1 MMDVFVLASGIKLPY
16 KVSHGKPIQITYSP
30 DEVFS
35 KIQHEGIRFID
46 LQFTGLTGRFHHT
59 TISTDTFTPEQMR
72 DGLPK
77 LDGSS
82 IVGFTSIDDSDLVL
96 KPDPNTYAIIPWL
109 EESKTA
115 RLLCDVYLGMGRGRL
130 ERDPRAIAQKAE
142 KYLKD
147 QGFDNSFWG
156 PEVEFFVFDKI
167 HWDVLTPYKGQ
178 SYSIESEEAPWSQE
192 GTGYPMGL
200 QEGYYPSTPS
210 DTLTPFR
217 NECVDILNSNFGVLC
232 DNHHHEVATAGQC
245 EIDIRF
251 DNLTNAADATQSYKF
266 VIRNIAK
273 KFHKVATLMP
283 KPISMDSGSG
293 MHTNVSLWKG
303 KQNVFYDENDSTE
316 LSQIGRYYC
325 GGILNHAKA
334 LSAITNPTTNSY
346 HRLVPG
352 YEAPVYIA
360 WSGSNRSA
368 IVRVP
373 LHFKG
378 PDYAYLKRLEF
389 RAPDP
394 SSNPYL
400 VFSAVQAAGLDGVKK
415 KTDPGDEVREDIYK
429 MSRVERAKRGIKVLP
444 ASLGDALDEL
454 QSDRKFLNPIFAGD
468 VVDKLIELER
478 KDQREISIRPHPHE
492 FYLYFDV

>member
-1 MMDVFVLASGIKLPY
+1 LPY
-16 KVSHGKPIQITYSP
+16 KVIGGKATQIGYSA
-30 DEVFS
+30 DEIFA
-35 KIQHEGIRFID
+35 KIKHDQIKFID
-46 LQFTGLTGRFHHT
+46 LQFSSLTGRFHHT
-59 TISTDTFTPEQMR
+59 TISADTFTPDQMQ

-96 KPDPNTYAIIPWL
+96 KPDPNSYATIPWL
-109 EESKTA
+109 TEHKTA
-115 RLLCDVYLGMGRGRL
+115 RLLCDIYWGFGRGRL
-130 ERDPRAIAQKAE
+130 ERDPRGIAQRAE
-142 KYLKD
+142 DYVRT
-147 QGFDNSFWG
+147 QGYDSTAWG

-178 SYSIESEEAPWSQE
+178 SYSIESKEAPWSQE

-217 NECVDILNSNFGVLC
+217 NECVDVLNEHFGILC

-245 EIDIRF
+245 EIDIRY
-251 DNLTNAADATQSYKF
+251 DSLTNAADATQSYKY
-266 VIRNIAK
+266 VVRNIAK
-273 KFHKVATLMP
+273 KYGQVATMMP

-293 MHTNVSLWKG
+293 MHTNVSLWK
-303 KQNVFYDENDSTE
+303 KKTNLFYDKDDKEE
-316 LSQIGRYYC
+316 LSQIGRYFC
-325 GGILNHAKA
+325 GGILDHARA
-334 LSAITNPTTNSY
+334 LVAISNPTTNSY

-352 YEAPVYIA
+352 YEAPAYIA

-373 LHFKG
+373 QHFKG
-378 PDYAYLKRLEF
+378 EKYSYLKRLEF

-400 VFSAVQAAGLDGVKK
+400 VFSSVLAAGLDGIKK
-415 KTDPGDEVREDIYK
+415 KKDPGEQVREDIFK
-429 MSRVERAKRGIKVLP
+429 MTRVERKRRGIDILP
-444 ASLGDALDEL
+444 ANLGEALDSLE
-454 QSDRKFLNPIFAGD
+454 SDRKFLNPIFSNS
-468 VVDKLIELER
+468 VIDKIIELER
-478 KDQREISIRPHPHE
+478 RDQREISIRPHPHE

>member
-1 MMDVFVLASGIKLPY
+1 LPY
-16 KVSHGKPIQITYSP
+16 KVSNGKALPLTYTS

-35 KIQHEGIRFID
+35 KISHEDIKFID

-59 TISTDTFTPEQMR
+59 TISANTFTPQQME

-82 IVGFTSIDDSDLVL
+82 IVGFTSINDSDLVL
-96 KPDPNTYAIIPWL
+96 VPDPNTFAIIPWL
-109 EESKTA
+109 EENKTA
-115 RLLCDVYLGMGRGRL
+115 RLLCDVYWGEGRGRL
-130 ERDPRAIAQKAE
+130 SRDPRAIAQKAE
-142 KYLKD
+142 EYLKT
-147 QGFDNSFWG
+147 QGFEYSNWG
-156 PEVEFFVFDKI
+156 PEVEFFVFDKV

-178 SYSIESEEAPWSQE
+178 SYSIESSEAPWSTE

-217 NECVDILNSNFGVLC
+217 NECVNILNSNFGVLC

-245 EIDIRF
+245 EIDIRY
-251 DNLTNAADATQSYKF
+251 DRLTNAADSAQTYKF
-266 VIRNIAK
+266 VVRNIAQK
-273 KFHKVATLMP
+273 YHKVATMMP
-283 KPISMDSGSG
+283 KPIAMDSGSG
-293 MHTNVSLWKG
+293 MHTNVSLWNG
-303 KQNVFYDENDSTE
+303 KKNVFFDPDTEME
-316 LSQIGRYYC
+316 LSQTARYFC

-334 LSAITNPTTNSY
+334 LCAIANPTTNSY

-352 YEAPVYIA
+352 YEAPVYLA

-373 LHFKG
+373 RHFKG
-378 PDYAYLKRLEF
+378 ERYAYLKRLEF

-400 VFSAVQAAGLDGVKK
+400 VFSSVLAAGLDGIKK
-415 KTDPGDEVREDIYK
+415 KSEPGDQIKEDIFK
-429 MSRVERAKRGIKVLP
+429 MTKAQRLEKGIGVLP
-444 ASLGDALDEL
+444 ANLGEALDEL
-454 QSDRKFLNPIFAGD
+454 ESDKKFLNPIFDNEVISSIIA
-468 VVDKLIELER
+468 LER
-478 KDQREISIRPHPHE
+478 RDQREISIRPHPHE

>member
-1 MMDVFVLASGIKLPY
+1 MPY
-16 KVSHGKPIQITYSP
+16 KVSHGKAIQTKYSA

-35 KIQHEGIRFID
+35 KIQHEDIKFID
-46 LQFTGLTGRFHHT
+46 LQFSSLTGRFHHT
-59 TISTDTFTPEQMR
+59 TISANTFTPEQMK

-82 IVGFTSIDDSDLVL
+82 IVGFTSIDDSDLIL
-96 KPDPNTYAIIPWL
+96 KPDPNTYAKIPWVV
-109 EESKTA
+109 ENKTA
-115 RLLCDVYLGMGRGRL
+115 RLLCDVYWGEDRGRL
-130 ERDPRAIAQKAE
+130 SRDPRGIAQKAE
-142 KYLKD
+142 EYVKN
-147 QGFDNSFWG
+147 QGYDYSVWG

-178 SYSIESEEAPWSQE
+178 SYSIESVEAPWSQE

-217 NECVDILNSNFGVLC
+217 NECVNVLNQDFGILC

-245 EIDIRF
+245 EIDIKY
-251 DNLTNAADATQSYKF
+251 DYLTNAADATQSYKF

-273 KFHKVATLMP
+273 KFGKIATMMP

-303 KQNVFYDENDSTE
+303 KKNVFFDPDEDDE
-316 LSQIGRYYC
+316 LSQTARYFC
-325 GGILNHAKA
+325 GGIIEHAKG
-334 LSAITNPTTNSY
+334 LSAIVNPTTNSY

-352 YEAPVYIA
+352 YEAPVYLA

-373 LHFKG
+373 KHFKG
-378 PDYAYLKRLEF
+378 SGYAFLKRLEF

-400 VFSAVQAAGLDGVKK
+400 VFAAVTAAGMDGIKK
-415 KTDPGDEVREDIYK
+415 KTDPGDPVKEDIFK
-429 MSRVERAKRGIKVLP
+429 MSKSERKKKGIGVLP
-444 ASLGDALDEL
+444 ATLGEALDEFE
-454 QSDRKFLNPIFAGD
+454 SDRKYLSPIFTND
-468 VVDKLIELER
+468 VIDKIIELER
-478 KDQREISIRPHPHE
+478 RDQREISIRPHPHE

>member
-1 MMDVFVLASGIKLPY
+1 MPY
-16 KVSHGKPIQITYSP
+16 QVSHGKAIQVSYSP

-35 KIQHEGIRFID
+35 KIQHEDIKFID

-59 TISTDTFTPEQMR
+59 TISALTFTTQQMK

-82 IVGFTSIDDSDLVL
+82 IVGFTTIDDSDLIL

-109 EESKTA
+109 TEHKTA
-115 RLLCDVYLGMGRGRL
+115 RLLCDVYWGMGRGRL
-130 ERDPRAIAQKAE
+130 DRDPRGIAQKAE
-142 KYLKD
+142 GHLKT
-147 QGFDNSFWG
+147 QGFDYSAWG

-210 DTLTPFR
+210 DTLSPFR

-245 EIDIRF
+245 EIDIRY
-251 DNLTNAADATQSYKF
+251 DYLTNAADSAQTYKF
-266 VIRNIAK
+266 VIRNVAK
-273 KFHKVATLMP
+273 KHGKVATLMP

-303 KQNVFYDENDSTE
+303 KKNAFYDPDDKTE
-316 LSQIGRYYC
+316 LSQVGRYFC
-325 GGILNHAKA
+325 GGILNHARA

-378 PDYAYLKRLEF
+378 PEYAFLKRLEF

-400 VFSAVQAAGLDGVKK
+400 VFASVLSAGLDGIKK
-415 KTDPGDEVREDIYK
+415 KTDPGDEIREDIYK
-429 MSRVERAKRGIKVLP
+429 MTKSERVTRGIGILP
-444 ASLGDALDEL
+444 ASLGEALDEL
-454 QSDRKFLNPIFAGD
+454 ASDKKFLSPIFANT
-468 VVDKLIELER
+468 VVDKIIELER
-478 KDQREISIRPHPHE
+478 RDQREISIRPTPHE

>member
-1 MMDVFVLASGIKLPY
+1 MPY
-16 KVSHGKPIQITYSP
+16 KVSNGKALPLTYTS

-35 KIQHEGIRFID
+35 KISHEDIKFID

-59 TISTDTFTPEQMR
+59 TISANTFTPKQME

-82 IVGFTSIDDSDLVL
+82 IVGFTSINDSDLVL
-96 KPDPNTYAIIPWL
+96 VPDPNTFAIIPWL
-109 EESKTA
+109 EENKTA
-115 RLLCDVYLGMGRGRL
+115 RLLCDVYWGEGRGRL
-130 ERDPRAIAQKAE
+130 SRDPRAIAQKAE
-142 KYLKD
+142 EYLKT
-147 QGFDNSFWG
+147 QGFEYSNWG
-156 PEVEFFVFDKI
+156 PEVEFFVFDKV

-178 SYSIESEEAPWSQE
+178 SYSIESSEAPWSTE

-217 NECVDILNSNFGVLC
+217 NECVNILNSNFGVLC

-245 EIDIRF
+245 EIDIRY
-251 DNLTNAADATQSYKF
+251 DRLTNAADSAQTYKF
-266 VIRNIAK
+266 VVRNIAQK
-273 KFHKVATLMP
+273 YHKVATMMP

-293 MHTNVSLWKG
+293 MHTNVSLWNG
-303 KQNVFYDENDSTE
+303 KKNVFFDPDEEME
-316 LSQIGRYYC
+316 LSQTARYFC
-325 GGILNHAKA
+325 GGILNHAKG
-334 LSAITNPTTNSY
+334 LCAISNPTTNSY

-352 YEAPVYIA
+352 YEAPVYLA

-373 LHFKG
+373 RHFKG
-378 PDYAYLKRLEF
+378 EGYAFLKRLEF

-400 VFSAVQAAGLDGVKK
+400 VFASVLAAGLDGIKK
-415 KTDPGDEVREDIYK
+415 KSEPGDQIKEDIFK
-429 MSRVERAKRGIKVLP
+429 MTKAQRLDKGIGVLP
-444 ASLGDALDEL
+444 ANLGEALNEL
-454 QSDRKFLNPIFAGD
+454 ESDKKFLNPIFD
-468 VVDKLIELER
+468 NEVISRIIDLER
-478 KDQREISIRPHPHE
+478 RDQREISIRPHPHE

>member
-1 MMDVFVLASGIKLPY
+1 MPY
-16 KVSHGKPIQITYSP
+16 QVSHGKAIQVSYSS

-35 KIQHEGIRFID
+35 KIQHEDIKFID

-59 TISTDTFTPEQMR
+59 TISTLTFTTQQMK

-82 IVGFTSIDDSDLVL
+82 IVGFTTIDDSDLIL

-109 EESKTA
+109 TENKTA
-115 RLLCDVYLGMGRGRL
+115 RLLCDVYWGMGRGRL
-130 ERDPRAIAQKAE
+130 DRDPRGIAQKAE
-142 KYLKD
+142 EHLKT
-147 QGFDNSFWG
+147 QGFDYSAWG

-245 EIDIRF
+245 EIDIKY
-251 DNLTNAADATQSYKF
+251 DYLTNAADSAQTYKF
-266 VIRNIAK
+266 VIRNVAK
-273 KFHKVATLMP
+273 KHGKVATLMP

-303 KQNVFYDENDSTE
+303 KKNVFYDPDDKTE
-316 LSQIGRYYC
+316 LSQVGRYFC
-325 GGILNHAKA
+325 GGILNHARA

-378 PDYAYLKRLEF
+378 PEYAFLKRLEF

-400 VFSAVQAAGLDGVKK
+400 VFSSVLSAGLDGIKK

-429 MSRVERAKRGIKVLP
+429 MTKSERATRGIGILP
-444 ASLGDALDEL
+444 ASLGEALDEL
-454 QSDRKFLNPIFAGD
+454 ASDKKFLSPIFVST
-468 VVDKLIELER
+468 VVDKIIELER
-478 KDQREISIRPHPHE
+478 RDQREISIRPHPHE

>member
-1 MMDVFVLASGIKLPY
+1 MIG
-16 KVSHGKPIQITYSP
+16 GKPTKITYSA
-30 DEVFS
+30 DEVFA
-35 KIQHEGIRFID
+35 KIKHDQIKFID
-46 LQFTGLTGRFHHT
+46 LQFSSLTGRFHHT
-59 TISTDTFTPEQMR
+59 TISADTFTPDQMQ

-96 KPDPNTYAIIPWL
+96 KPDPNSYATIPWFT
-109 EESKTA
+109 EHKTA
-115 RLLCDVYLGMGRGRL
+115 RLLCDIYWGFGRGRL
-130 ERDPRAIAQKAE
+130 ERDPRGIAQRAEEYVKA
-142 KYLKD
+142 
-147 QGFDNSFWG
+147 QGYDSSAWG

-178 SYSIESEEAPWSQE
+178 SYSIESKEAPWSQE

-210 DTLTPFR
+210 DTLSEFR
-217 NECVDILNSNFGVLC
+217 NECVDVLNEHFGILC

-245 EIDIRF
+245 EIDIRY
-251 DNLTNAADATQSYKF
+251 DSLTNSADATQSYKY

-273 KFHKVATLMP
+273 KHGQVATMMP

-293 MHTNVSLWKG
+293 MHTNVSLWK
-303 KQNVFYDENDSTE
+303 KNTNLFYDKDDKEE
-316 LSQIGRYYC
+316 LSQLGRYFC
-325 GGILNHAKA
+325 GGILNHARA
-334 LSAITNPTTNSY
+334 LVAISNPTTNSY

-352 YEAPVYIA
+352 YEAPAYIA

-373 LHFKG
+373 QHFKG
-378 PDYAYLKRLEF
+378 EKYSYLKRLEF

-394 SSNPYL
+394 SANPYL
-400 VFSAVQAAGLDGVKK
+400 VFSSVLAAGLDGIKK
-415 KTDPGDEVREDIYK
+415 KTDPGEQVREDIFK
-429 MSRVERAKRGIKVLP
+429 MTRVERKKRGIDVLP
-444 ASLGDALDEL
+444 ANLGEALDALE
-454 QSDRKFLNPIFAGD
+454 SDRKFLIPIFSNN
-468 VVDKLIELER
+468 VIDKVIELER
-478 KDQREISIRPHPHE
+478 RDQREIAIRPHPHE

>member
-1 MMDVFVLASGIKLPY
+1 MPY
-16 KVSHGKPIQITYSP
+16 RVSHGKALELRYSA

-35 KIQHEGIRFID
+35 KIQHEGIKFID

-59 TISTDTFTPEQMR
+59 TISADTFTPEQMN

-82 IVGFTSIDDSDLVL
+82 IVGFTNIDDSDLVL
-96 KPDPNTYAIIPWL
+96 RPDPNTFAVVPWY
-109 EESKTA
+109 EENKTA
-115 RLLCDVYLGMGRGRL
+115 RLLCDVYWGADRGRL
-130 ERDPRAIAQKAE
+130 ARDPRGIAQKAE
-142 KYLKD
+142 ESVKGA
-147 QGFDNSFWG
+147 GFDFSAWG
-156 PEVEFFVFDKI
+156 PEVEFFVFDKV

-217 NECVDILNSNFGVLC
+217 NECVNVLNEFFGILC

-245 EIDIRF
+245 EIDIRY
-251 DNLTNAADATQSYKF
+251 DYLTNAADATQSYKF

-273 KFHKVATLMP
+273 KYGKIATMMP

-293 MHTNVSLWKG
+293 MHTNVSLWK
-303 KQNVFYDENDSTE
+303 KKKNVFFDPEEDLE
-316 LSQIGRYYC
+316 LSQTGRYFC
-325 GGILNHAKA
+325 GGILSHAKA
-334 LSAITNPTTNSY
+334 LCAITNPTTNSY

-352 YEAPVYIA
+352 YEAPVYVA

-373 LHFKG
+373 RHFKG
-378 PDYAYLKRLEF
+378 EGYAALKRLEF

-394 SSNPYL
+394 SANPYL
-400 VFSAVQAAGLDGVKK
+400 VFSSVLAAGLDGVKK
-415 KTDPGDEVREDIYK
+415 KIEPGDQVKEDIFQMNK
-429 MSRVERAKRGIKVLP
+429 TERSKRNIDVLP
-444 ASLGDALDEL
+444 ANLGEALDALE
-454 QSDRKFLNPIFAGD
+454 SDRKFLAPIFPDD

-478 KDQREISIRPHPHE
+478 RDQREISIRPHPHE